1 MKLTPAPN
9 YLQALWRLRADETRS
24 LAEQVLDPQ
33 DKLIVFEIAKRCDR
47 LVELIGLVQAA
58 TLTASL
64 AAPDAKSLRAGVPC
78 ANIAPMVFDAWAAK

>member
-24 LAEQVLDPQ
+24 LAERVLDPQ
-33 DKLIVFEIAKRCDR
+33 DKRIVFEIARRCDR
-47 LVELIGLVQAA
+47 VVELIGLVQVA

-64 AAPDAKSLRAGVPC
+64 TAPDAKSL
-78 ANIAPMVFDAWAAK
+78 